1 MGLVSTCDVRESRN
15 SSSLPSKWAEGSA
28 HLFLLYRIAEL
39 QDNLLELVAIAT
51 IEATQQVDAKDDVN
65 KALREY
71 GKYI

>member
-1 MGLVSTCDVRESRN
+1 MFASRETPRPSQVNGLRARPIYPFCI
-15 SSSLPSKWAEGSA
+15 GSQS
-28 HLFLLYRIAEL
+28 YKI
-39 QDNLLELVAIAT
+39 LELVAIAT